1 MGDQAAATRLWG
13 AERLLATSL
22 LHLPMTELPQGQPS
36 ISIATTEGPR
46 ILSFQEFRTI
56 PVSGILDE
64 EDQAASPQVQAAL
77 ATIFDE
83 EEGEA
88 HPVEDSDMLQKPERM
103 QSLDETESQADFL
116 RVAKSL
122 EPKTPQKTNQEVAK
136 GGALCGIE
144 TRWPLSPVSGS
155 IARETTR
162 CMVARGCV
170 VRSRE
175 AI

>member
-144 TRWPLSPVSGS
+144 SMCGSRGCCGDVCGETSGRVLPHEED
-155 IARETTR
+155 ILARE
-162 CMVARGCV
+162 A
-170 VRSRE
+170 
-175 AI
+175 